1 MVCTHITEIMSEYAH
16 IMRGWRQRSAV
27 PYLSTACKTVR
38 EASMRG
44 EGFQELEL
52 EDRRRR

>member
-1 MVCTHITEIMSEYAH
+1 MAYTHITEIMSEHEH

-27 PYLSTACKTVR
+27 PHLSTACKAVR

-44 EGFQELEL
+44 EGFREVEL